1 MIEPFAFSEEAKNEP
16 TEFEIFFRT
25 EIAEYRY
32 ILHVK
37 KDVVVYERLDRVKL
51 HSAEPSGLRCVSERT
66 LCGT

>member
-51 HSAEPSGLRCVSERT
+51 DTGRRSALFN
-66 LCGT
+66 